1 VGQQLGAKAPDQGLV
16 EHWNG
21 QKWSVVPSPAAGPAS
36 VMLDAVTVDHGHV
49 WAAGEADSPASGG
62 RPLIERL
69 QGSSHGQVVHLPSS
83 AGSNWTSLY
92 GIAAAGGSVWATGT
106 FVDPK
111 TDNNDI
117 LILRGTG
124 NHWTV
129 DPGPNPGSGSN
140 ILGGLTAVD
149 GQLWTAG
156 IFDDGGSNL
165 PLVEHR

>member
-1 VGQQLGAKAPDQGLV
+1 VGQQLGAKAPDRGLA

-21 QKWSVVPSPAAGPAS
+21 QKWSAVPSPEAASAS
-36 VMLDAVTVDHGHV
+36 VMLDAVTANHGQV

-62 RPLIERL
+62 RPIIVHRRGHHW
-69 QGSSHGQVVHLPSS
+69 QTAHLPSS
-83 AGSNWTSLY
+83 AGTNWTNLY
-92 GIAAAGGSVWATGT
+92 GIAKARGSVWASGT

-140 ILGGLTAVD
+140 ILGGLTAID

>member
-1 VGQQLGAKAPDQGLV
+1 MGSGRGRQPGQRR
-16 EHWNG
+16 
-21 QKWSVVPSPAAGPAS
+21 AAGHRAHP
-36 VMLDAVTVDHGHV
+36 
-49 WAAGEADSPASGG
+49 G
-62 RPLIERL
+62 RA
-69 QGSSHGQVVHLPSS
+69 HGQTARLPAS
-83 AGSNWTSLY
+83 AGSNWTNLY

-111 TDNNDI
+111 TDNNDT
-117 LILRGTG
+117 LILRGAG

-149 GQLWTAG
+149 GQLWAAG
-156 IFDDGGSNL
+156 IFDNGGSEL